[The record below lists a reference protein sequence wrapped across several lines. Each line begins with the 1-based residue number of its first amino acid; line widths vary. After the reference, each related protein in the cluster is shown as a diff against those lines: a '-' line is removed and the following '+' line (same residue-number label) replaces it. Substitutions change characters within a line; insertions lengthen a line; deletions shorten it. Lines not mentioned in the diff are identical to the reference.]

1 MELTPRRELS
11 KPVLLLPPFSRE
23 RGQTG
28 RAHRGRLSNVA
39 AQAQRLTC
47 TCCYC
52 YCLSD
57 PPPGVPSFYC
67 CLRAS
72 PARRSRGPPDLPACA
87 GASATPLRPC
97 SAPCATSTRL
107 DRHGISLREKH
118 RVHLCCCE
126 LGIVRSDLGHDTS
139 RPTSLRAYSSSLP
152 SCGAWAGRAGSS
164 FSSCIVVARSVDPG
178 VSHVGCRLLDLER
191 FVRLLERAPLLVV

>member
-1 MELTPRRELS
+1 MLLS
-11 KPVLLLPPFSRE
+11 V
-23 RGQTG
+23 G
-28 RAHRGRLSNVA
+28 
-39 AQAQRLTC
+39 
-47 TCCYC
+47 
-52 YCLSD
+52 

-72 PARRSRGPPDLPACA
+72 PARRPRGPPDLPACT
-87 GASATPLRPC
+87 GASDTPLRPC

-139 RPTSLRAYSSSLP
+139 RPTSLRACSSLP
-152 SCGAWAGRAGSS
+152 CGAWAGRVGFLFFS
-164 FSSCIVVARSVDPG
+164 FMHCSCADLCSMPCSAQPVDPG
-178 VSHVGCRLLDLER
+178 VSCLGFRPLGLKRNGELLGST
-191 FVRLLERAPLLVV
+191 LLVGLCV

>member
-1 MELTPRRELS
+1 MAVHLCCCELGIVRSDLGHDTSRPTSHIHTYSHAPVVPGDGGRARVRGTDRQGAQRSPEQRRRASATPHVY
-11 KPVLLLPPFSRE
+11 VLLLL
-23 RGQTG
+23 
-28 RAHRGRLSNVA
+28 LSVG
-39 AQAQRLTC
+39 
-47 TCCYC
+47 
-52 YCLSD
+52 
-57 PPPGVPSFYC
+57 PPPGVLSFYC

-139 RPTSLRAYSSSLP
+139 RPTSLRACSSLP
-152 SCGAWAGRAGSS
+152 CGAWAGR
-164 FSSCIVVARSVDPG
+164 
-178 VSHVGCRLLDLER
+178 VGFLFLHAL
-191 FVRLLERAPLLVV
+191 